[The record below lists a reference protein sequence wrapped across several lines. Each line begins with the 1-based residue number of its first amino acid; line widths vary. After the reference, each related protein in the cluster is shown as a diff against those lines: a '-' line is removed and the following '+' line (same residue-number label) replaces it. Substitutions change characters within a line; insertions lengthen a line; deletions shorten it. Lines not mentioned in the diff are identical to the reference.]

1 MIKIDENKTIHI
13 TRGDSG
19 TIIITAK
26 DNENNNYVFKTNDI
40 LRLKIM
46 KQKNVENVLLVKD
59 VTISSN
65 TTIVEIELNS
75 KDTKLENYINKPV
88 TYWYEI
94 ELNPESEKSTTI
106 IGYDEDGPKKI
117 KLYPECKEINYEH

>member
-40 LRLKIM
+40 LRLKFLTIM
-46 KQKNVENVLLVKD
+46 L
-59 VTISSN
+59 
-65 TTIVEIELNS
+65 
-75 KDTKLENYINKPV
+75 
-88 TYWYEI
+88 
-94 ELNPESEKSTTI
+94 
-106 IGYDEDGPKKI
+106 
-117 KLYPECKEINYEH
+117 